1 MKTKI
6 PINWLYSITTLVGFL
21 FFASLIFFVFFNKD
35 AETRMT
41 SVAYDS
47 DYILQTEE
55 SNQLPIRMMIPK
67 ISVDA
72 PVEYM
77 GLTSDGSMDAP
88 VEPSSVGWFHPG
100 TIPGEIGSAVIDGH
114 SGWKGNEKAVFDNL
128 HKLKK
133 GDKVYVENKKKEIT
147 TFIVTKTQTYDPD
160 ADTSQVFGSNDGLSH
175 LNIITCAGVWD
186 EIEKSHSN
194 RLVVFTNKD
203 F

>member
-88 VEPSSVGWFHPG
+88 VEPSSVGWFHP
-100 TIPGEIGSAVIDGH
+100 
-114 SGWKGNEKAVFDNL
+114 FDNL